1 MAALSRLLA
10 GPVRGEHGG
19 VVPER
24 VGLTQIAGWTLIALG
39 ALVWMVG
46 SPPGFLLTDDPVP
59 FFAGLF
65 LAGLSL
71 PLLTRGRLR
80 IFFSI
85 VAAVIVAVVAIGAWG
100 FAIQPS

>member
-1 MAALSRLLA
+1 VA
-10 GPVRGEHGG
+10 
-19 VVPER
+19 PER
-24 VGLTQIAGWTLIALG
+24 VGLLRIAGWTLIGLG

-46 SPPGFLLTDDPVP
+46 SPPGFLLTDEPGP

-85 VAAVIVAVVAIGAWG
+85 VMAVIATVVSIGAWG
-100 FAIQPS
+100 FATHPT